1 MRIDFD
7 EDFKLI
13 LKSLISQ
20 AVEQMEE
27 RLQQFIDRNMRL
39 DSEELESDGTARFIH
54 HQIIELARDCLQKSQ
69 DKMISSAYFYEL
81 SEHMERLLV
90 DVSQISVNLPI
101 TEGSIAK

>member
-1 MRIDFD
+1 
-7 EDFKLI
+7 
-13 LKSLISQ
+13 
-20 AVEQMEE
+20 MEE
-27 RLQQFIDRNMRL
+27 RLQQFIDRNMKL

-90 DVSQISVNLPI
+90 DVSQISVNLPL